1 MTILALEHVSKTYY
15 RGGRHRLA
23 VLRDITLTVE
33 AGELVAIVADPTA
46 GKTTLLRIAAG
57 LEPPDAGTV
66 HLDHRPLPATS
77 DPDPRIALVTR
88 TPPPRETM
96 TMRMLD
102 LVAIPLL
109 EQMSLGKA
117 HRRVT
122 PMLDALGVG
131 DLASATWGELS
142 DAERTAIQI
151 AQAAVRRPLLLL
163 VDNVTTGLG
172 IAHVD
177 AVLGCLRHAADID
190 RTAVLMTAGSLDE
203 AAHVDSIYSLSAG
216 SLIAMT
222 TTRQRGRVLDFPAER
237 R

>member
-1 MTILALEHVSKTYY
+1 MTLLAVEHVEKTYY
-15 RGGRHRLA
+15 RGGRHRLPI
-23 VLRDITLTVE
+23 LRDATLHLD
-33 AGELVAIVADPTA
+33 AGELAAVVADPTA

-57 LEPPDAGTV
+57 IEPPDAGTV
-66 HLDHRPLPATS
+66 KLAGQPLPTAN

-96 TMRMLD
+96 GMRMLD

-122 PMLDALGVG
+122 PMLEALGVS
-131 DLASATWGELS
+131 DLSSATWVELS
-142 DAERTAIQI
+142 DAERAAIRI

-163 VDNVTTGLG
+163 VDDVASGLG
-172 IAHVD
+172 IGHVD
-177 AVLGCLRHAADID
+177 AVLGCLRHAADDD
-190 RTAVLMTAGSLDE
+190 RTAVLMTAGSLEE
-203 AAHVDSIYSLSAG
+203 AAHVDTLYSLSAG
-216 SLIAMT
+216 SLVAMS
-222 TTRQRGRVLDFPAER
+222 TRQRGQVLDFPAER

>member
-1 MTILALEHVSKTYY
+1 MTLLAVEHVEKTYY
-15 RGGRHRLA
+15 RGGRHRLPI
-23 VLRDITLTVE
+23 LRDATLHVD
-33 AGELVAIVADPTA
+33 AGELAAVVADPTA

-57 LEPPDAGTV
+57 IEPPDAGTV
-66 HLDHRPLPATS
+66 KLAGQPLPTAN

-96 TMRMLD
+96 GMRMLD

-109 EQMSLGKA
+109 ERMSLGKA

-122 PMLDALGVG
+122 PMLEALGVG
-131 DLASATWGELS
+131 DLSSATWVELS
-142 DAERTAIQI
+142 DAERAAIRI

-163 VDNVTTGLG
+163 VDDVASGLG

-177 AVLGCLRHAADID
+177 AVLGCLRHAADDD
-190 RTAVLMTAGSLDE
+190 RTAVLMTAGSLE
-203 AAHVDSIYSLSAG
+203 ETAYVDTLYSLSAG
-216 SLIAMT
+216 SLVAMS
-222 TTRQRGRVLDFPAER
+222 TRQRGQVLDFPAER

>member
-1 MTILALEHVSKTYY
+1 MTLLTLEHVDKTYY
-15 RGGRHRLA
+15 RGGRHRLPI
-23 VLRDITLTVE
+23 LRGATLHVD
-33 AGELVAIVADPTA
+33 AGELAAVVADPTA

-66 HLDHRPLPATS
+66 RLAGEPLPARN

-96 TMRMLD
+96 GMRMLD

-109 EQMSLGKA
+109 EQMSLGEA

-122 PMLDALGVG
+122 PMLEALGIG
-131 DLASATWGELS
+131 DLASATWVELS
-142 DAERTAIQI
+142 DAERAAIRV

-163 VDNVTTGLG
+163 VDDVASGLG

-177 AVLGCLRHAADID
+177 AVLSCLRRAADD
-190 RTAVLMTAGSLDE
+190 GTAVLMTAGSLE
-203 AAHVDSIYSLSAG
+203 ETAYVDALHSLSAG
-216 SLIAMT
+216 SLVAMT
-222 TTRQRGRVLDFPAER
+222 ASARGQVLDFPAER

>member
-1 MTILALEHVSKTYY
+1 MTLLELEHVDKTYY
-15 RGGRHRLA
+15 RGGRHRVR
-23 VLRDITLTVE
+23 VLRDITLDID
-33 AGELVAIVADPTA
+33 AGALAAIVADPTA

-66 HLDHRPLPATS
+66 QLAGQPLPAKS

-96 TMRMLD
+96 GMRMLD

-122 PMLDALGVG
+122 PMLEALGVS
-131 DLASATWGELS
+131 DLSSATWVELS
-142 DAERTAIQI
+142 DAERAAIRV
-151 AQAAVRRPLLLL
+151 AQAAVRRPLILL
-163 VDNVTTGLG
+163 VDDVASGLG

-177 AVLGCLRHAADID
+177 AVLSCLRHAADED
-190 RTAVLMTAGSLDE
+190 GAAVLMTAASLEEAACVDTLFSLSGGSL
-203 AAHVDSIYSLSAG
+203 V
-216 SLIAMT
+216 AMST
-222 TTRQRGRVLDFPAER
+222 SERGQVLDFPAER
-237 R
+237 H

>member
-1 MTILALEHVSKTYY
+1 MTLLTLEHVEKTYY
-15 RGGRHRLA
+15 RGGRHRLPI
-23 VLRDITLTVE
+23 LRDVNLHVD
-33 AGELVAIVADPTA
+33 AGELVAIVADPAA

-66 HLDHRPLPATS
+66 QLAGQPLPAMN

-88 TPPPRETM
+88 TVPPRETM
-96 TMRMLD
+96 AMRMLD

-109 EQMSLGKA
+109 ERMSLAKA
-117 HRRVT
+117 HRRVI

-131 DLASATWGELS
+131 DLASATWTELS
-142 DAERTAIQI
+142 DAERAAIRI

-163 VDNVTTGLG
+163 VDDVMAGLG

-177 AVLGCLRHAADID
+177 AVLSCLRHAADD
-190 RTAVLMTAGSLDE
+190 DGAAVLMTTGSLE
-203 AAHVDSIYSLSAG
+203 ETARVDTLYSLSAG
-216 SLIAMT
+216 SLVAMS
-222 TTRQRGRVLDFPAER
+222 TRERGQVLDFPAER

>member
-1 MTILALEHVSKTYY
+1 MTLLALDHVDKTYY
-15 RGGRHRLA
+15 RGGRHRLRILCDVA
-23 VLRDITLTVE
+23 LDID

-57 LEPPDAGTV
+57 LEPPDSGTV
-66 HLDHRPLPATS
+66 RLAGEPLPATN

-109 EQMSLGKA
+109 EQMSLAKA

-122 PMLDALGVG
+122 PMLEALGVG
-131 DLASATWGELS
+131 DLSSATWVELS
-142 DAERTAIQI
+142 DAERVAIRI
-151 AQAAVRRPLLLL
+151 AQAAVRKPLLLL
-163 VDNVTTGLG
+163 VDDVMAGLG

-177 AVLGCLRHAADID
+177 AVLGCLRHTADDD
-190 RTAVLMTAGSLDE
+190 RTAVLMTAGSLE
-203 AAHVDSIYSLSAG
+203 ETAHVDTLYSLSAG
-216 SLIAMT
+216 ALVAMS
-222 TTRQRGRVLDFPAER
+222 TRERGQVLDFPAER

>member
-1 MTILALEHVSKTYY
+1 MTLLALEHVDKTYY
-15 RGGRHRLA
+15 RGGRHRLPI
-23 VLRDITLTVE
+23 LRDISLHVD
-33 AGELVAIVADPTA
+33 AGELAAIIADPTA

-57 LEPPDAGTV
+57 LEPPDTGTV
-66 HLDHRPLPATS
+66 QLAREPLRATN

-109 EQMSLGKA
+109 EEMSLAKA
-117 HRRVT
+117 RRRVT
-122 PMLDALGVG
+122 PMLQALGVS
-131 DLASATWGELS
+131 DLSSATWVELS
-142 DAERTAIQI
+142 DAERAAIRV

-163 VDNVTTGLG
+163 ADDATAGLG

-177 AVLGCLRHAADID
+177 AVLGCLRHAAAADG
-190 RTAVLMTAGSLDE
+190 TAVLMTAGSLE
-203 AAHVDSIYSLSAG
+203 ETAYVDTLYSLSAG
-216 SLIAMT
+216 SLVAMST
-222 TTRQRGRVLDFPAER
+222 GKRGQVLDFPAER

>member
-1 MTILALEHVSKTYY
+1 MTLFTLEHVDKTYY
-15 RGGRHRLA
+15 RGGRHRLPI
-23 VLRDITLTVE
+23 LRDAALHVD
-33 AGELVAIVADPTA
+33 AGELAAVVADPTA

-66 HLDHRPLPATS
+66 RLDGEPLLARN

-96 TMRMLD
+96 GMRMLD

-109 EQMSLGKA
+109 DQMSLGKA

-122 PMLDALGVG
+122 PMLEALGVS
-131 DLASATWGELS
+131 DLAGATWVELS
-142 DAERTAIQI
+142 DAERAAIRV

-163 VDNVTTGLG
+163 VDDVVSGLG
-172 IAHVD
+172 IAHAD
-177 AVLGCLRHAADID
+177 AVLSCLRRAADD
-190 RTAVLMTAGSLDE
+190 GTAVLMTAGSLE
-203 AAHVDSIYSLSAG
+203 ATAYVDTLYSLSAG
-216 SLIAMT
+216 SLVAMT
-222 TTRQRGRVLDFPAER
+222 TSARGQVLGFPAER